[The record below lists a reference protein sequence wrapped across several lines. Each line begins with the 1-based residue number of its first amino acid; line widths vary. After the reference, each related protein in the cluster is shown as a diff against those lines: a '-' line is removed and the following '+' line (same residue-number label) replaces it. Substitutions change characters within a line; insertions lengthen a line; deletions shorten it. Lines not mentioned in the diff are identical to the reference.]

1 MNRHVILSHKAI
13 PVKMTME
20 VNFKSDKRSL
30 KGLSSSGNHSDDNI
44 HKVQEQSQCHE
55 WDRANESNKHSIHIV
70 EDGVA
75 MEMPHSYSSS

>member
-55 WDRANESNKHSIHIV
+55 
-70 EDGVA
+70 
-75 MEMPHSYSSS
+75 